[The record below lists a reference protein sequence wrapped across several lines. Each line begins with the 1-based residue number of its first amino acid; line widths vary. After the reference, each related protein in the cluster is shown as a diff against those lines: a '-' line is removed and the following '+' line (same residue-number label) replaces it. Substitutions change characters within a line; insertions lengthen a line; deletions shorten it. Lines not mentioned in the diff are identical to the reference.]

1 MTGKRIYGFTLI
13 ETIVSIVILAIIAG
27 LTFRYVASAMM
38 AYVSLERQNSAD
50 EEIVSVISR
59 MRREVRTL
67 TNTTEATTNSWAF
80 QNRTGQT
87 VRFWRDGTYVK
98 LNNNIL
104 ASDVERFILS
114 YYNSTNG
121 VVVLPLGALSAIRR
135 VSVDI
140 SVSKG
145 EQSSML
151 IANVF
156 YPRRE
161 ILK

>member
-1 MTGKRIYGFTLI
+1 MTGKQIYGFTLI
-13 ETIVSIVILAIIAG
+13 ETVVSIVILTIIAG
-27 LTFRYVASAMM
+27 LTFRYVASTMT
-38 AYVSLERQNSAD
+38 AYVSLQHQNSAD

-59 MRREVRTL
+59 MRREIRIL
-67 TNTTEATTNSWAF
+67 TNTTEATANSWAF
-80 QNRTGQT
+80 QNRMGQT

-98 LNNNIL
+98 LNDNIL
-104 ASDVERFILS
+104 AADVERFMLS
-114 YYNSTNG
+114 YYDSTNG
-121 VVVLPLGALSAIRR
+121 AVEGESAAIRR

-140 SVSKG
+140 SVTKSG
-145 EQSSML
+145 QTSML